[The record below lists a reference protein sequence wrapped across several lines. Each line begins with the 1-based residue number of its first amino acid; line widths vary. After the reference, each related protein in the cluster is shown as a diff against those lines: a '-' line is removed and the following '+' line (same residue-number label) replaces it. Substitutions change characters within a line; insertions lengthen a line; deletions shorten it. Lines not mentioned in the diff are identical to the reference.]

1 MSGSSIREQEQEAAS
16 VMASLAPEV
25 LGDRLRRART
35 RQGRSIRE
43 LAEAAGL
50 SKSSIVRLE
59 QGGGTYPL
67 TIVKVCAA
75 LGLHVARLRDAD
87 TTGDD
92 RFAVH
97 RAEDDRWYDMTD
109 FGSGPLGA
117 VDRPLTAEERATLAK
132 KGLTTVPLVVLKSR
146 LGDGRLMS
154 NVMEIYGRSEPRAH
168 PGEEFIYVIDGAAT
182 ITIGDASVT
191 VGAGESVVFRSAEL
205 HTYAP
210 AAGSALPARVLM
222 VRLDDKSG
230 LD

>member
-1 MSGSSIREQEQEAAS
+1 MSVSSIREQEQEAAR
-16 VMASLAPEV
+16 VMASLAADV
-25 LGDRLRRART
+25 LGDRLRRARS

-43 LAEAAGL
+43 LADAAGL

-87 TTGDD
+87 TAGDD
-92 RFAVH
+92 RLAVH

-117 VDRPLTAEERATLAK
+117 VDRPLTAEERGALVK

-154 NVMEIYGRSEPRAH
+154 NVMEIYGRSEPRSH
-168 PGEEFIYVIDGAAT
+168 PGEEFVYVIDGSAT
-182 ITIGDASVT
+182 ITIGERSVT
-191 VGAGESVVFRSAEL
+191 IGTGESVVFRSAES
-205 HTYAP
+205 HTYEP
-210 AAGSALPARVLM
+210 AAGSAPPARVLT
-222 VRLDDKSG
+222 VRLDDRG
-230 LD
+230 GVD

>member
-1 MSGSSIREQEQEAAS
+1 MTVSSIREQEQEAAS
-16 VMASLAPEV
+16 VMASLAPDV

-43 LAEAAGL
+43 LADAAGL

-87 TTGDD
+87 ADGDD

-97 RAEDDRWYDMTD
+97 RVEDDRWYDMTD

-117 VDRPLTAEERATLAK
+117 VDRPLTSEERAAFAK

-168 PGEEFIYVIDGAAT
+168 PGEEFIYVIAGAAT
-182 ITIGDASVT
+182 ISIGDTSVT
-191 VGAGESVVFRSAEL
+191 VAAGESLVFRSAEA

-210 AAGSALPARVLM
+210 AEGSSAPARVLM
-222 VRLDDKSG
+222 VRLDDPTPNT
-230 LD
+230 